1 MTRFPFYLALA
12 GAMLSTAVARQADA
26 EEKVARGKY
35 LVTTSGCHDC
45 HTPWKVGPKGPEPD
59 MSRALS
65 GHPAGFDLPPA
76 PRRADRGS
84 CPLPRPTLPGL
95 ARGV

>member
-45 HTPWKVGPKGPEPD
+45 HTPWILGPKDP
-59 MSRALS
+59 S
-65 GHPAGFDLPPA
+65 
-76 PRRADRGS
+76 
-84 CPLPRPTLPGL
+84 PT
-95 ARGV
+95 